1 MDDHPVE
8 LDARRGM
15 AAQHATELRRQ
26 LHEVEADQAA
36 LKRRQDELES
46 QLESAPAT
54 TWPEAAAKA
63 CYLLKLFA
71 ATPAAQDPRRAKLI
85 ASTIDDLTRLGT

>member
-1 MDDHPVE
+1 MDDPVE

-15 AAQHATELRRQ
+15 AAQQATELRRQ

-36 LKRRQDELES
+36 LKQRQNELES
-46 QLESAPAT
+46 LLESAPTA

-71 ATPAAQDPRRAKLI
+71 ATPDAQDPRRAKLI
-85 ASTIDDLTRLGT
+85 ASAIDDLTRLAT